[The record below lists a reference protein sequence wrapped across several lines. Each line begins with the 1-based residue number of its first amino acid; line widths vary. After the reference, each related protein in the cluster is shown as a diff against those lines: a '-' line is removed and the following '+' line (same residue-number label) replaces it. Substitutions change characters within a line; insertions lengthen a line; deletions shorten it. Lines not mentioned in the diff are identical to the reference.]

1 MLSHYER
8 QELERIAQRF
18 EHDDPE
24 LASALG
30 SCAHPRGTLRLS
42 KLARLGLDLF
52 AGVLV
57 VLGALTLNFGL
68 VFVGALLLICAA
80 CAHLKG
86 WSPIDPPPTQ
96 YRRME

>member
-8 QELERIAQRF
+8 QELERIEQRF

-30 SCAHPRGTLRLS
+30 SCARPHGMLS
-42 KLARLGLDLF
+42 LPKLARLGLDLF
-52 AGVLV
+52 AGFLVL
-57 VLGALTLNFGL
+57 LGALTLNFGL
-68 VFVGALLLICAA
+68 VFVGALLLVCAA

-86 WSPIDPPPTQ
+86 WNPADPPAS
-96 YRRME
+96 YRRVE